1 MKLAEAGVCD
11 TKQKCIRQQMPTWL
25 NHHLISLNVV
35 PNYTA
40 KGCEPHEHKQ
50 NTGSTDMS
58 ENTNAG
64 RVSIPLQRELE
75 PSAEELLRLVMD
87 NFFVNHKGGIEW
99 GIKEGYPLA
108 EVVGATM
115 ERNLAKYLPE
125 KSVIKYNEKNGL
137 KTDGDDN
144 SKRKNR

>member
-1 MKLAEAGVCD
+1 MGIEKLSETQIAIIDEISRAFDRLGAERGIFAALHSWGD
-11 TKQKCIRQQMPTWL
+11 TMSDLEVLQML
-25 NHHLISLNVV
+25 
-35 PNYTA
+35 
-40 KGCEPHEHKQ
+40 KEQ
-50 NTGSTDMS
+50 NQMMTTS
-58 ENTNAG
+58 
-64 RVSIPLQRELE
+64 SIPLQRELE

-87 NFFVNHKGGIEW
+87 NFFVNHKGGNEW
-99 GIKEGYPLA
+99 GINEGYPLA

-137 KTDGDDN
+137 KTDSDDN

>member
-1 MKLAEAGVCD
+1 MEIKKLSETQIAIIDEISRAFDRLGAERGIFAALHSWGD
-11 TKQKCIRQQMPTWL
+11 TMSDLEVLQML
-25 NHHLISLNVV
+25 
-35 PNYTA
+35 
-40 KGCEPHEHKQ
+40 KEQ
-50 NTGSTDMS
+50 NQMMTTS
-58 ENTNAG
+58 
-64 RVSIPLQRELE
+64 SIPLQRELE

-137 KTDGDDN
+137 KTDSDDN